1 MRRRSFEEH
10 VLEEMAHAGRAG
22 DLVAAPDVIPDPE
35 RNDGRVMRFE
45 RMDHEPVVEAA
56 RQRDVDVW
64 DRLSLREPQDTAISA
79 NSRDRQAAPPHVPR
93 ALPSHPSDGRSP
105 LSSFAGACPPRACPS
120 LRWPQA
126 ALL

>member
-56 RQRDVDVW
+56 RQWDVDVW
-64 DRLSLREPQDTAISA
+64 DMKSLAVEGLATLAGWFAASTFTA
-79 NSRDRQAAPPHVPR
+79 RTPPLTTVRR
-93 ALPSHPSDGRSP
+93 AR
-105 LSSFAGACPPRACPS
+105 
-120 LRWPQA
+120 
-126 ALL
+126 